1 MPMDWPTPKKHLLQ
15 RADRD
20 ISKRTQWASIVYL
33 LLYTVIVSFTPYISD
48 HYYEIIFIGLFILL
62 IAVARTILV
71 IRFDKIYG
79 SNPQNWRL
87 IFSVTT
93 YMLAGTWGIFCMLA
107 VTHYSLE
114 WTSMLVLLCTAG
126 IAAVAVTTLSIYP
139 QVIVVFIFLILVPSI
154 VATAFLATKESF
166 AVMIMFSV
174 FALYLFFVSKRLSGE
189 YWTALENSFLLDKRA
204 KQLEDSNKEL
214 ESYSYSI
221 AHDLRGPLR
230 TITAFSQILLEDA
243 DSRLNK
249 MEKDYLDRIIH
260 AGLFMA
266 ELIDDI
272 LELSRL
278 TRLNINHTEVNLSTI
293 ADDCVYSLRSEDPG
307 KNVDVKVEQNVVAK
321 GDAKLLRL
329 VLQNLLG
336 NAWKFTSHCENPEI
350 KFGVIKNGLNRTYYV
365 KDNGVGFDMKYA
377 KKVFGIFQRLHTR
390 EAFEGTG
397 IGLASV
403 DRVISRHGGR
413 VWVEAKSAQGAT
425 FYFTLSENH

>member
-1 MPMDWPTPKKHLLQ
+1 MDWPSPIKHLLIN
-15 RADRD
+15 ADKD
-20 ISKRTQWASIVYL
+20 IAKRTQWAALVYL
-33 LLYTVIVSFTPYISD
+33 LLYSIIVVFTPYATD
-48 HYYEIIFIGLFILL
+48 HFYENIFLGLAITLT
-62 IAVARTILV
+62 AVIRTILV
-71 IRFDKIYG
+71 LRFDSIYAA
-79 SNPQNWRL
+79 NPERWRF
-87 IFSVTT
+87 IFAITT
-93 YMLAGTWGIFCMLA
+93 YLLAGIWGTLCMLA

-126 IAAVAVTTLSIYP
+126 IAAVAVITLSIYP
-139 QVIVVFIFLILVPSI
+139 KVIVIFLSLILVPSI
-154 VATAFLATKESF
+154 VATALLATRQSL
-166 AVMIMFSV
+166 AVMIMFLV
-174 FALYLFFVSKRLSGE
+174 FALYLFFVSKRISSE
-189 YWTALENSFLLDKRA
+189 YWSALENSSLLDKRA
-204 KQLEDSNKEL
+204 KQLEDSNREL

-249 MEKDYLDRIIH
+249 MEKDSLDRITK

-278 TRLNINHTEVNLSTI
+278 TRLNINHGEVNLSTI
-293 ADDCVYSLRSEDPG
+293 AEDCVYSLRSAEPN
-307 KNVDVKVEQNVVAK
+307 KEVKIDVQKDVTAK
-321 GDAKLLRL
+321 GDAKLLRI
-329 VLQNLLG
+329 VLQNLLS
-336 NAWKFTSHCENPEI
+336 NAWKFTSHRENPEI
-350 KFGVIKNGLNRTYYV
+350 SFGVINSDLNKIFYV

-403 DRVISRHGGR
+403 ERVINRHGGR
-413 VWVEAKSAQGAT
+413 VWVDAREQQGAT
-425 FYFTLSENH
+425 FYFTLPEAR